1 MGPVST
7 TAVAKSATIAA
18 AGSSLT
24 ILGNMAGLT
33 AADWALV
40 IFCVFGSVF
49 GGSYALQGEIDANHG
64 HDSPEAKKARKLA
77 VSMFAAQFLL
87 GMVAAAYLDG
97 NPWRIIPA
105 CLIIGM
111 SGPIGLNAV
120 KKFVSI
126 GGGK

>member
-7 TAVAKSATIAA
+7 ATIAKSATLTAS
-18 AGSSLT
+18 GSSLT
-24 ILGNMAGLT
+24 IVGSMAGLT
-33 AADWALV
+33 GADWAVV
-40 IFCVFGSVF
+40 IFCVFGSGF
-49 GGSYALQGEIDANHG
+49 GGSYALQGEVDAKHG
-64 HDSPEAKKARKLA
+64 HDSPEAVKARKLA
-77 VSMFAAQFLL
+77 VTLFGAQFLL

-111 SGPIGLNAV
+111 SGPIGLSAL
-120 KKFVSI
+120 KRLISI

>member
-1 MGPVST
+1 MGPVSG

-18 AGSSLT
+18 TGSSLT

-33 AADWALV
+33 GADWALV

-49 GGSYALQGEIDANHG
+49 GGSYALQGEVDAKHG
-64 HDSPEAKKARKLA
+64 HDSPEAKRARKMA
-77 VSMFAAQFLL
+77 VSMFVAQFAL
-87 GMVAAAYLDG
+87 GMVAAAAFDG
-97 NPWRIIPA
+97 SPWRTIPA
-105 CLIIGM
+105 CLVIGM
-111 SGPIGLNAV
+111 SGQIGLQAL

>member
-7 TAVAKSATIAA
+7 SAVAKNATIAA
-18 AGSSLT
+18 TGSSLT

-33 AADWALV
+33 GADWALV

-49 GGSYALQGEIDANHG
+49 GGSYALQGEIDAKHG
-64 HDSPEAKKARKLA
+64 HDSPEAKKARKMA
-77 VSMFAAQFLL
+77 VSMFVAQFAL
-87 GMVAAAYLDG
+87 GMVAAAAFDG
-97 NPWRIIPA
+97 SPWRTIPA
-105 CLIIGM
+105 CLVIGM
-111 SGPIGLNAV
+111 SGQLGLQAL

>member
-18 AGSSLT
+18 SGSSLT

-33 AADWALV
+33 GADWALV

-49 GGSYALQGEIDANHG
+49 GGSFALQGEVDAKHG
-64 HDSPEAKKARKLA
+64 HDSPEAIKARKLA

-87 GMVAAAYLDG
+87 GMVTAAAFDG

>member
-7 TAVAKSATIAA
+7 ATIAKSATITAS
-18 AGSSLT
+18 GSSLT

-33 AADWALV
+33 GADWALV

-49 GGSYALQGEIDANHG
+49 GGSFALQGEVDAKHG
-64 HDSPEAKKARKLA
+64 HDSPEAIKARKLA
-77 VSMFAAQFLL
+77 VSMFAAQFAL
-87 GMVAAAYLDG
+87 GMAAAAYLDG

-111 SGPIGLNAV
+111 SGPIGLSAL
-120 KKFVSI
+120 KRLVSI

>member
-18 AGSSLT
+18 TGSSLT

-33 AADWALV
+33 GADWALV

-49 GGSYALQGEIDANHG
+49 GGSYALQGEIDAKHG
-64 HDSPEAKKARKLA
+64 HDSPEAKKARKMA
-77 VSMFAAQFLL
+77 VSMFVAQFAL
-87 GMVAAAYLDG
+87 GMVAASAFDG
-97 NPWRIIPA
+97 SPWRTIPA
-105 CLIIGM
+105 CLVIGM
-111 SGPIGLNAV
+111 SGQLGLHAL
-120 KKFVSI
+120 KKFISI